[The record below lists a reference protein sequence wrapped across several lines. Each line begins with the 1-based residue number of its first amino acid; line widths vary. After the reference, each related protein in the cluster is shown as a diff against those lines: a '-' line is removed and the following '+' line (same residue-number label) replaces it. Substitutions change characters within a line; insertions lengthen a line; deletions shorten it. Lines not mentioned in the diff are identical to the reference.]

1 MRIMVFVTCSFW
13 FLSGIGF
20 GQAGGGK
27 PAFEAASVKR
37 STVANVAQGMM
48 RGGPESE
55 DPGRLT
61 YVNVPLRMALVR
73 AYGLALNDQL
83 EAPDWMATERFDIAA
98 VIPPGTTKEQFN
110 GMLQDLLVER
120 FRIRVH
126 HETRKSEGYRLML
139 GKNGPKLKE
148 YKPGSPPTP
157 VPEGYPPLA
166 PGQTS
171 GLQVAGGNGT
181 FLLTARRQSLSYLD
195 QMLGVQLHGTI
206 DDQTGLTG
214 TYDFNLGFVPERFRE
229 TNKDGRYPDLITAV
243 EEQLGLKLVEGTVA
257 LDVVV
262 VDDASK
268 EPLEN

>member
-1 MRIMVFVTCSFW
+1 MRIMVFATCSYLFS
-13 FLSGIGF
+13 SGIGF
-20 GQAGGGK
+20 GQAGGAE
-27 PAFEAASVKR
+27 PAFEVASVKR
-37 STVANVAQGMM
+37 SMVAASAQGMM
-48 RGGPESE
+48 RGGPGTE

-61 YVNVPLRMALVR
+61 YVNVPLRLALAR
-73 AYGLALNDQL
+73 AYGLSMMDQL
-83 EAPDWMATERFDIAA
+83 EAPDWMVEERFDIAA

-110 GMLQDLLVER
+110 GMLQNLLEER
-120 FRIRVH
+120 FRIKVH
-126 HETRKSEGYRLML
+126 HETKKSEGYRVTL
-139 GKNGPKLKE
+139 GKNGSKLKE

-157 VPEGYPPLA
+157 VIEGYPPLA

-171 GLQVAGGNGT
+171 GLEIAVVDGN
-181 FLLTARRQSLSYLD
+181 FRLTAREQSLSYVD
-195 QMLGVQLHGTI
+195 QLLGVQLHATI

-214 TYDFNLGFVPERFRE
+214 RYDYNLGFVPARFRE
-229 TNKDGRYPDLITAV
+229 TNKAGPDLITAV